1 MPVLQENEHGGAE
14 RLYFILGLFV
24 LLATIGLACTQAG
37 PTSIP
42 SQVPK
47 TSPMPATA
55 TAMPSA
61 MPTMAKSAAALDVD
75 QLVLTEQDM
84 PRDGFKLNGYERQ
97 DNRAAASERSDPDR
111 WMQNFESWGRV
122 DGFNVLFTNGTGD
135 FIDSTV
141 HVYRTEA
148 AARDAFRRE
157 LAGCGKTLVHGVSEA
172 LLG

>member
-1 MPVLQENEHGGAE
+1 
-14 RLYFILGLFV
+14 
-24 LLATIGLACTQAG
+24 
-37 PTSIP
+37 
-42 SQVPK
+42 
-47 TSPMPATA
+47 
-55 TAMPSA
+55 
-61 MPTMAKSAAALDVD
+61 MA
-75 QLVLTEQDM
+75 
-84 PRDGFKLNGYERQ
+84 FKLNGYERQ

-157 LAGCGKTLVHGVSEA
+157 LGGSLRYAANYLQGMGAKIA
-172 LLG
+172 LLDELRLPTIGLDHESLEIGHESITLHAQGYSPVTGPTCGFRLDRCIVPQRQRNIICGTDVLQKWNTR